1 MTIEI
6 LEYRLQSLAILR
18 KFSKLGFYNASI
30 VSTYIVSSKQKFALM
45 LSFRC
50 IANVALEEQLMSQ
63 NSKLLPSHYFWWIVF
78 EVFENRI
85 DVTKSAL
92 LSFI

>member
-1 MTIEI
+1 MLVSNLYCLKQIKI
-6 LEYRLQSLAILR
+6 CFDA
-18 KFSKLGFYNASI
+18 KFSMHSY
-30 VSTYIVSSKQKFALM
+30 
-45 LSFRC
+45 C
-50 IANVALEEQLMSQ
+50 IYVNLNVALEEQLMSQ

>member
-1 MTIEI
+1 MHS
-6 LEYRLQSLAILR
+6 Y
-18 KFSKLGFYNASI
+18 
-30 VSTYIVSSKQKFALM
+30 
-45 LSFRC
+45 C
-50 IANVALEEQLMSQ
+50 IYVNLNVALEEQLMSQ

-85 DVTKSAL
+85 DVTKSSL